1 MRTTKKI
8 LLFVFACALIF
19 ACDSMPEAKFE
30 GTYSAVLPSE
40 ASHGRKITLELNAD
54 RTAKME
60 TDHLSGAS
68 PVVEKGTWTLA
79 KDGSLIV
86 ELMLEKEGTIRE
98 AITFTK
104 NGDMLYSTA
113 HDQNLYGAEGLK
125 LKKIK

>member
-1 MRTTKKI
+1 MRT
-8 LLFVFACALIF
+8 LLWTVFFIFACAFIV
-19 ACDSMPEAKFE
+19 ACNSVPEVKFE
-30 GTYSAVLPSE
+30 GSYSAVLPSE

-86 ELMLEKEGTIRE
+86 ELMFEKEGTIRE

-104 NGDMLYSTA
+104 KGDTLYSTA

-125 LKKIK
+125 LKKQ